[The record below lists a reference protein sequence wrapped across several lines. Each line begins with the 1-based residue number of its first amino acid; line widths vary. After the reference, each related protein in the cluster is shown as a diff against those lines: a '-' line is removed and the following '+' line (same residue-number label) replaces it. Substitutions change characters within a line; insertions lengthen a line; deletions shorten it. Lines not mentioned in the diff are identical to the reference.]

1 VKFFL
6 DTGSIEEIRKAAETG
21 ILDGVT
27 TNPSLVAKAGAK
39 DFKGLIKEIAAIVNG
54 PISAEVTAT
63 DTPGMIKQ
71 AMELREIHPNVVVKL
86 PLLREGIAALAR
98 VAPQGVK
105 VNVTLCFSA
114 TQALLAAKAGATYI
128 SPFVGRLDDISH
140 IGMDIIRDIRTIY
153 DNYGFTTQILTAS
166 VRNPIHVLEAALAG
180 SDVATMPLSVFEALF
195 RHPLTDIG
203 NEKFLADWKKL
214 HG

>member
-21 ILDGVT
+21 VLDGVT

-39 DFKGLIKEIAAIVNG
+39 DFKALIKEIASIVDG

-63 DTPGMIKQ
+63 DTEGMIRQ
-71 AMELREIHPNVVVKL
+71 AMDLREVHPNVVVKI

-98 VAPQGVK
+98 VSPQGVK

-114 TQALLAAKAGATYI
+114 TQALLAAKAGAAYI

-153 DNYGFTTQILTAS
+153 DNYGFGTQILTAS

-195 RHPLTDIG
+195 KHPLTDIG